1 MSPAAH
7 TWTPHQITLKRHK
20 WPFHNELP
28 LLRAG
33 GIYSCFHATAASL
46 SLSEYPHSFRP
57 STLVHSSMMG
67 ISYNG
72 WAHTPIQGWW
82 ALALRRQLGVNSE
95 VEYSCHWARGLESLE
110 KQWVCCQVI
119 MVTITKRRR
128 HRFWNKV
135 CLAIQLT
142 LGCSHQIPSVSTAER
157 LSVQLGQMPMQY
169 LMLLPLSGACS
180 FADAE
185 ADLDASQMKCALCR
199 GSRFWM
205 EIGLPRSPYRRVH
218 YSRAIQDFLIH
229 GSLALFCLSVSA
241 CVCAPVMLPLAG
253 WCSKQCWWA
262 AMGAIRG
269 RHPRESC

>member
-28 LLRAG
+28 LLGAG

-46 SLSEYPHSFRP
+46 SFKVNIRTVSGPVLWCIP
-57 STLVHSSMMG
+57 
-67 ISYNG
+67 
-72 WAHTPIQGWW
+72 AWW
-82 ALALRRQLGVNSE
+82 ASATMAEHTRPFRADEHWLSGDSLVWTARWNIHATEQGAWNHLKSSE
-95 VEYSCHWARGLESLE
+95 W
-110 KQWVCCQVI
+110 CCQVI

-128 HRFWNKV
+128 HRFWNKI

-157 LSVQLGQMPMQY
+157 LSMQLGQMPVQY

-180 FADAE
+180 FTDAE
-185 ADLDASQMKCALCR
+185 ADLDASQTICALCR

-218 YSRAIQDFLIH
+218 YGRAIRDFLIH
-229 GSLALFCLSVSA
+229 GSLALFRLSVCA
-241 CVCAPVMLPLAG
+241 CVCARR
-253 WCSKQCWWA
+253 WCY
-262 AMGAIRG
+262 
-269 RHPRESC
+269 H

>member
-1 MSPAAH
+1 MAEH
-7 TWTPHQITLKRHK
+7 TRPFRADEHWLSGDSLVWTARWNI
-20 WPFHNELP
+20 
-28 LLRAG
+28 
-33 GIYSCFHATAASL
+33 HATEQGAWNHLKS
-46 SLSEYPHSFRP
+46 SE
-57 STLVHSSMMG
+57 
-67 ISYNG
+67 
-72 WAHTPIQGWW
+72 W
-82 ALALRRQLGVNSE
+82 
-95 VEYSCHWARGLESLE
+95 
-110 KQWVCCQVI
+110 CCQVI